1 MRSTMK
7 KILYSSFAVLVAAAV
22 LTSCNKEVGSVELK
36 NDEDLV
42 EVSIIAGN
50 PVAEDATKTVMIG
63 STPYWSV
70 GDAIGVT
77 NGTSTNYKFTTG
89 IASPATTATFTG
101 STSVSDA
108 LYAYYPYSTLGTTA
122 SGARTEIPANQ
133 YPTASSFDGD
143 ADVLFSKQFTVS
155 PAGTTVSGLEF
166 ARAGAILK
174 VVLVDGTA
182 TSKITGQH
190 PNMVSLTA
198 TENLVGR
205 VILDVVNQKIGDL
218 YGNQSKTVN
227 ANFTPS
233 TWFAI
238 NGSNAAYIIVY
249 PQTLAEGSNLTV
261 TANTE
266 LYAISKSITIPA
278 GGIKLDPGKITTLN
292 ISITD
297 AHVANDP
304 ALSLPFSD
312 DFAWQ
317 DGTASDGTTITGA
330 STPALPSAKYT
341 TCDKLFTTTTAG
353 EVRLGN
359 SSSAGYFT
367 TVGIDLSAASHITVT
382 AKKYGSDT
390 GRIVVSVDG
399 GDPIDAVNDASALGE
414 SYKNYIF
421 NIPAAT
427 AKSKVTIATSTKRGL
442 VNNVVIED
450 GSYVPPSDKAL
461 PYDNSLVSGH
471 TDFTFDVVS
480 DGGVAN
486 VWTDN
491 SVGVQANGF
500 GATDDI
506 EAYLVSPSIDL
517 TGKTYAVLSF
527 DHRVT
532 YFTDLA
538 TAKTETGLQ
547 IKVGSG
553 AWTDLAIPYYPAALG
568 NDFASTSVSLD
579 AYVGNKI
586 QLRFKYTATAAKQGR
601 WNIRNFLVKVGT
613 HGVTLSSTTPTMGGT
628 SGSTAVVTATADYP
642 LNYTITDGSGFT
654 VSQAGNVFT
663 FTASADGGASLAE
676 KGTVRIK
683 ESDNAS
689 YYADATVKQSAK
701 PSGTTITKTMTQ
713 IFTADHDPAW
723 TTGTQYASLE
733 LDSNITISCPASGN
747 NGKFY
752 EQSSGSGT
760 YEWRLYQASS
770 GTLTVTASGGHTISS
785 ITVTYAASNNGIL
798 KDASENTISSD
809 AATAVSG
816 DSVTFTVAKTGTG
829 TNGQVKV
836 RAISV
841 TYN

>member
-50 PVAEDATKTVMIG
+50 PVAEDATKTVMVG

-143 ADVLFSKQFTVS
+143 ADVLFSKQFTVN

-190 PNMVSLTA
+190 PNVVSLTA
-198 TENLVGR
+198 TKNLVGR
-205 VILDVVNQKIGDL
+205 VILDVVNQEIGDL

-292 ISITD
+292 ISIAD

-312 DFAWQ
+312 NFAWQ
-317 DGTASDGTTITGA
+317 DGTVSNGTITGA
-330 STPALPSAKYT
+330 STPALPSAKYS

-399 GDPIDAVNDASALGE
+399 GDPIDAVNDAGALGE
-414 SYKNYIF
+414 SYKDYIF

-461 PYDNSLVSGH
+461 PYNNSLVSGH

-486 VWTDN
+486 VWTDQTA
-491 SVGVQANGF
+491 GVQANAY
-500 GATDDI
+500 GATSDI
-506 EAYLVSPSIDL
+506 EAYLVSPTIDL
-517 TGKTYAVLSF
+517 TGKSTAVLSF
-527 DHRVT
+527 DHSVS
-532 YFTDLA
+532 YFGTIDN
-538 TAKTETGLQ
+538 AKALTGLQ
-547 IKVGSG
+547 VKVGDG
-553 AWTDLAIPYYPAALG
+553 AWTNLSIPYYPANVG
-568 NDFASTSVSLD
+568 NDFISTCVSLD

-586 QLRFKYTATAAKQGR
+586 RLRFKFMSTDTVKGR
-601 WNIRNFLVKVGT
+601 WNIKNFLVKVGT
-613 HGVTLSSTTPTMGGT
+613 HGVALSTTTPTMGGT
-628 SGSTAVVTATADYP
+628 SGSTAVVTATSEYP
-642 LNYTITDGSGFT
+642 LTYTKTDGDGFT
-654 VSQAGNVFT
+654 ISQVGNVFT

-701 PSGTTITKTMTQ
+701 PSGTTISKTMTQ

-733 LDSNITISCPASGN
+733 LDSNITISCPANGN

-752 EQSSGSGT
+752 ETSGV
-760 YEWRLYQASS
+760 YEWRLYQSS
-770 GTLTVTASGGHTISS
+770 SATLTVTASGGHTISS
-785 ITVTYAASNNGIL
+785 ITVTYAASNSGIL
-798 KDASENTISSD
+798 KDGSDNTISSD

-816 DSVTFTVAKTGTG
+816 SSVTFTVARTGSG